1 MPTLYEYKD
10 YSGFYILT
18 RIRNNI
24 VTYQLT
30 PEGKRKLQ
38 SLGVKPGEVFSRN
51 ILLGLI
57 AFGEAYTH
65 RSGTREPPKVD
76 QPSLFPDFPDE
87 QDCRAEIPVCAD
99 CSSPDDLHF
108 VELLGEKCQAT
119 LLCFTCREKKQS
131 SIDTSV
137 PLPFVTKDLLDR
149 ILTMKHI
156 AGKDRSVEN
165 YQKILNMK
173 FEEKWDRL
181 AEVKRLSHRTQGE
194 LIDGAEEGGKLF
206 QAT

>member
-1 MPTLYEYKD
+1 MPTLYKYKD

-18 RIRNNI
+18 KIRNNF

-30 PEGKRKLQ
+30 LEGRRRLG

-57 AFGEAYTH
+57 AFGEAYTQ
-65 RSGTREPPKVD
+65 RSGTRESPGVQPP
-76 QPSLFPDFPDE
+76 LFPDLPDE
-87 QDCRAEIPVCAD
+87 QGCWAEIPTCAD
-99 CSSPDDLHF
+99 CSSPNDLHF
-108 VELLGEKCQAT
+108 AELVGEKHQAT

-137 PLPFVTKDLLDR
+137 PLPLVTRDLLGR
-149 ILTMKHI
+149 ILAMKHI
-156 AGKDRSVEN
+156 TGKDRSVEN

-181 AEVKRLSHRTQGE
+181 AEVKRLSHGTQGK
-194 LIDGAEEGGKLF
+194 IVDAAKEGGDLF